1 MTRKKHQ
8 LIQNRPGDIMVEPE
22 SVEITRQEHEESVN
36 LFLPLLPLKNVVI
49 LPKTIIPIIVGRP
62 LSIKAVEYALKHN
75 KALFITAQ
83 KDANIENPTIED
95 VYSHGTRSIIL
106 QVMRI
111 PNGSL
116 KILAEGITRA
126 ELTSFHPKED
136 FIEVQYVDLPTTSIE
151 KTIELEAI
159 WRQLHTLYQTY
170 AQLNEKVPADLTEL
184 VKDPQDMDYISDTIV
199 AHITNLTFDERQK
212 ILELANLKDRMLKV
226 ASYLKKEIDILQTEQ
241 RIRGRIQTQVEK
253 SQREYYLTEQIKAIQ
268 KELGREDQSGEI
280 ESLRSKIKSLHLPK
294 DVAQKTEKELK
305 RLEQMPPLSSEAV
318 VSRHY
323 IDWIIS
329 LPWSKIS
336 KDTISIAQA
345 EKLLNQSHAGLKKA
359 KERIL
364 EFLAA
369 KKFSKKLER
378 SPIICLVGPPGVGKT
393 SLGKSIAKSLGREF
407 VRISLGGIRDEAE
420 IRGHRR
426 TYIGALPGKL
436 IQAMKKGKTMN
447 PVILLDE
454 IDKMSRDLHGDP
466 AAALLEVLD
475 PEQNKTFIDHF
486 LDIEYDLSQVMFIAT
501 ANILEHIPYPL
512 FDRLEIITLSGYTEE
527 EKLAIAEEFLIPKN
541 LHEYGLT
548 KRQFKF
554 PEPILRSLIN
564 QYTKEAGV
572 RQLERLIAKLMRKSI
587 QLLLKNEQQKSI
599 TITETLLK
607 EWLGNVI
614 FKKTSLNLKK
624 ERIGL
629 ATGLAWTEVGGD
641 VLEIET
647 SVLPGKGTVTL
658 TGQLGD
664 VMQESAHAAL
674 SYIRSRAGDLGLKAS
689 FYTVKD
695 IHLHI
700 PEGATPK
707 DGPSAGI
714 TICVALVS
722 ALTDN
727 PTKPE
732 VAMTG
737 EVTLQGRVLSI
748 GGLKEKLLAAKQHD
762 LTTVIVPQ
770 ENFDDVQEIKR
781 EIDLGSLNLLFVKN
795 VDEVLEAALVRKP
808 FIEAK
813 EKKNGKNKTNGKPLK
828 RSTKINK
835 EKQ

>member
-1 MTRKKHQ
+1 
-8 LIQNRPGDIMVEPE
+8 MVEPE
-22 SVEITRQEHEESVN
+22 KIEQITLEQEN
-36 LFLPLLPLKNVVI
+36 LTNFMLPLLPLKNVVI

-75 KALFITAQ
+75 KSLFITAQ
-83 KDANIENPTIED
+83 KDPNVENPALAD
-95 VYSHGTRSIIL
+95 VYTHGTRSTIL

-116 KILAEGITRA
+116 KILAEGICRA
-126 ELTSFHPKED
+126 ELTSFHPQDE
-136 FIEVQYVDLPTTSIE
+136 FIEVGYVDLNSSYTE
-151 KTIELEAI
+151 KTVELEAT
-159 WRQLHTLYQTY
+159 WRQLNVLYQTY
-170 AQLNEKVPADLTEL
+170 AQLNDKAPADLTES
-184 VKDPQDMDYISDTIV
+184 VKDIQDIDYITDTIV
-199 AHITNLTFDERQK
+199 VHITNLSFDERQK
-212 ILELANLKDRMLKV
+212 ILELADLKERMLKV
-226 ASYLKKEIDILQTEQ
+226 AAYLKKEIDILQTEQ
-241 RIRGRIQTQVEK
+241 RIRGRIQTSVEK
-253 SQREYYLTEQIKAIQ
+253 GQREYYLTEQIKAIQ
-268 KELGREDQSGEI
+268 KELGREDQTTEI
-280 ESLRSKIKSLHLPK
+280 ESLRSKIKNLHLPK
-294 DVAQKTEKELK
+294 EVAQKTEKELK
-305 RLEQMPPLSSEAV
+305 RLESMPPLSSEAV

-329 LPWSKIS
+329 LPWVKTS
-336 KDTISIAQA
+336 KDTISLAQA
-345 EKLLNQSHAGLKKA
+345 EKLLNQTHAGLKRA
-359 KERIL
+359 KERIT

-393 SLGKSIAKSLGREF
+393 SLAKSIAKSLGREF

-426 TYIGALPGKL
+426 TYIGALPGKI

-475 PEQNKTFIDHF
+475 PEQNKTFVDHF

-527 EKLAIAEEFLIPKN
+527 EKVSIAQEFLLPKN
-541 LHEYGLT
+541 LQEYGLT
-548 KRQFKF
+548 KRQFILS
-554 PEPILRSLIN
+554 ENILRTIIN

-572 RQLERLIAKLMRKSI
+572 RQVERVIAKLMRKAI
-587 QLLLKNEQQKSI
+587 QILLKDPAIKKVI
-599 TITETLLK
+599 VTEDLLK

-614 FKKTSLNLKK
+614 FKKTTLNLKK

-658 TGQLGD
+658 TGQLGE

-674 SYIRSRAGDLGLKAS
+674 SYIRSRAADLGLKPS
-689 FYTVKD
+689 FYTAKD

-722 ALTDN
+722 ALTQN
-727 PTKPE
+727 STKPD

-762 LTTVIVPQ
+762 FKVVIAPQ
-770 ENFDDVQEIKR
+770 ENFDDVQEIKK
-781 EIDLGSLNLLFVKN
+781 EINLGNLELVFVKN
-795 VDEVLEAALVRKP
+795 VDEVLEAALVNKP
-808 FIEAK
+808 FNRSK
-813 EKKNGKNKTNGKPLK
+813 KNSKNGKNGI
-828 RSTKINK
+828 STAKQPKKKSK
-835 EKQ
+835 E